1 MCESASG
8 CRLQSS
14 YSTSI
19 VLSSLK
25 SNWHLAASC
34 QLPIHTNRRISIWLS
49 FAGFLSSFYCF
60 KPSQIEL
67 ASGCQLPIHINR
79 RISLPV
85 SFLAFIVLNPLKSN
99 WHLAAS
105 CQLPIHTNRRISI
118 WLPFAGF
125 LSSFYCFKPSQIE
138 LASGCQL
145 PVANSHKQ
153 ANKHLAAV
161 CRFPIYLLLF

>member
-25 SNWHLAASC
+25 SNWLLA
-34 QLPIHTNRRISIWLS
+34 T
-49 FAGFLSSFYCF
+49 
-60 KPSQIEL
+60 
-67 ASGCQLPIHINR
+67 
-79 RISLPV
+79 
-85 SFLAFIVLNPLKSN
+85 
-99 WHLAAS
+99 S

-145 PVANSHKQ
+145 PVANSQNRLISIWLPFPGFLSSFYCFKPSQIELASGCQLPVANSPNRRISIWLPFAGFLSSFYCFKPTQIELASGCQLPVANSHKQ
-153 ANKHLAAV
+153 AN
-161 CRFPIYLLLF
+161 